1 MKKDKEKA
9 QAKTSGIQVSELKLW
24 HLEFTREE
32 GVRVEIPNDTTLEF
46 TLGIGRISRDTL
58 VVDLSVAVK
67 NISSVKAS
75 ATYRAHFQVNAD
87 SDDSSDLEQSLK
99 RVAAQTAPAI
109 LFPYL
114 REAMSSVATKAG
126 LNKLILPIVNF
137 QNQFPIDDIELPEV
151 EKSEHDR

>member
-1 MKKDKEKA
+1 MKKDKPKA
-9 QAKTSGIQVSELKLW
+9 QEKISEIQVSELKLW

-32 GVRVEIPNDTTLEF
+32 GVKVEIPSSTTLDF
-46 TLGIGRISRDTL
+46 TLGIGRISLDTL
-58 VVDLSVAVK
+58 VVDLSVTVK
-67 NISSVKAS
+67 NITSVKAA
-75 ATYRAHFQVNAD
+75 ATYRAHFKINVN
-87 SDDSSDLEQSLK
+87 SEDSSELEQSLK

-137 QNQFPIDDIELPEV
+137 QNQFPIEDIELPKIE
-151 EKSEHDR
+151 ERKLNL